1 MDSKQYIFPPF
12 CQIEK
17 MDNPMAEEMLAKEN
31 VTSKCALFNSKA
43 KSIFFINESIKN
55 FLELFREPKSFQE
68 FLEVVYADTNEMDEA
83 KNKELFAFFEL
94 MIKQGFIVD
103 ANTDF
108 DVEAPDI
115 VVENFK
121 IETVLKNSDIEKVCV
136 AIDERE
142 NKKVVLKFLM
152 FKDDTKLED
161 RQKATKR
168 FDLEFSIMEE
178 INGHSRICPLVSYDS
193 GKSLAV
199 LEYLDGLTIK
209 HLLKERQLSLQE
221 KLIIA
226 LQIVEAVSHLHANG
240 ITHGDIHANQF
251 MVDSHLNVKM
261 IDFGMSNHLDSI
273 GNEAIRRGGV
283 SYYLEPENIVPNAFV
298 QVNKYTPNYYSEVYR
313 IGTLVYYILFEKYPF
328 ESFSWKKLCEKIK
341 TEDPEILTVAKDG
354 SQIPE
359 TWVSFLKTALSKK
372 PENRFESAIDV
383 EAYLKKG

>member
-121 IETVLKNSDIEKVCV
+121 NKLK
-136 AIDERE
+136 
-142 NKKVVLKFLM
+142 
-152 FKDDTKLED
+152 
-161 RQKATKR
+161 KA
-168 FDLEFSIMEE
+168 
-178 INGHSRICPLVSYDS
+178 
-193 GKSLAV
+193 
-199 LEYLDGLTIK
+199 
-209 HLLKERQLSLQE
+209 
-221 KLIIA
+221 
-226 LQIVEAVSHLHANG
+226 
-240 ITHGDIHANQF
+240 
-251 MVDSHLNVKM
+251 
-261 IDFGMSNHLDSI
+261 
-273 GNEAIRRGGV
+273 
-283 SYYLEPENIVPNAFV
+283 
-298 QVNKYTPNYYSEVYR
+298 
-313 IGTLVYYILFEKYPF
+313 
-328 ESFSWKKLCEKIK
+328 
-341 TEDPEILTVAKDG
+341 
-354 SQIPE
+354 
-359 TWVSFLKTALSKK
+359 FLKSTRLSSNTSRLDRKN
-372 PENRFESAIDV
+372 ENDSAINN
-383 EAYLKKG
+383 GN